1 MVTMRTTH
9 LLLLALASANL
20 AALEASEIRKLT
32 DIPPTAA
39 SLPMRIV
46 GRTVSTAADR
56 GATVQRLQWPGIYA
70 EAAFEGSS
78 LFIRLGGGRAIFHVI
93 VDGKEPLNL
102 TSTSAAAYEL
112 GGLAAGSH
120 TVRLELATECQG
132 GTVDFIGF
140 AASPSGQTAAPA
152 QPPAARARQIEFI
165 GDSYTVGYGNTSPKR
180 QCTPDEIWS
189 TTNTSRAFG
198 PLVAKHY
205 DADYEINAI
214 SGRGIVRNYN
224 GGHGETLPEAYPY
237 SLFNHRD
244 RVHDRQWGPDVIVV
258 GLGTNDFSTKLNPGE
273 KWKTRDELHADF
285 EKTYVH
291 FVSQLRARHGHALII
306 LASNDGADGEIA
318 AEVKKV
324 VAKLKDAGETR
335 LDYVEFDHLELTGCD
350 WHPSLND
357 DLMMAAAIEKTIDSH
372 AEAWGKRAAH

>member
-1 MVTMRTTH
+1 MARLLPPS
-9 LLLLALASANL
+9 LLLLIAVAFATPGR
-20 AALEASEIRKLT
+20 AAELKKIDGNVPGA
-32 DIPPTAA
+32 P
-39 SLPMRIV
+39 LPMRIV
-46 GRTVSTAADR
+46 GRTVTAAADR
-56 GATVQRLQWPGIYA
+56 GATAQRLQWPGIYA

-112 GGLAAGSH
+112 SGLAAGSH

-140 AASPSGQTAAPA
+140 AASPSGQTTAPA
-152 QPPAARARQIEFI
+152 QPPAARTRQIEFI

-180 QCTPDEIWS
+180 QCTPDQIWS
-189 TTNTSRAFG
+189 TTDTSRAFG

-237 SLFNHRD
+237 ALFNHRD

-258 GLGTNDFSTKLNPGE
+258 GLGTNDFSTKLNLGE

-291 FVSQLRARHGHALII
+291 FVSQLRARHRHALII
-306 LASNDGADGEIA
+306 LAANDGADGEIA

-324 VAKLKDAGETR
+324 VATLKGAGETR

-372 AEAWGKRAAH
+372 SEAWGKRGVH